1 MNVLHVSKFYHPKVG
16 GIERVVRQLAE
27 GTVARG
33 EAARVLAAT
42 DRGRGRRTELN
53 GVSVTKASSLG
64 VALSVPLAPT
74 FPVHLGR
81 ASATADLVHL
91 HLPDPLSV
99 TSWTVVRRSDVSV
112 VATYHNDIARQERA
126 LQLYRPVLDR
136 FLDGV
141 DRIHVT
147 SPRLRDESSFLA
159 PYTDKC
165 RVVPLSIDVDEYGDY
180 EGPAFDLPVTGDRP
194 VLLFV
199 GRLIYYK
206 GLEYAVDAMTDVDAD
221 LLIVGTGPL
230 RESLEARARERGVA
244 DRVTFL
250 GYVAEDRL
258 HYCYD
263 RADVFVFP
271 SVATSEGFGI
281 VQLEAMAYGTPVV
294 NTDLPTGVPWV
305 SRDHETGITV
315 PPRDAAALADGLNTL
330 LADSDLRARYGA
342 AARVRVA
349 EQFADDRLVDGV
361 HEVYEELLDR
371 E

>member
-1 MNVLHVSKFYHPKVG
+1 VG
-16 GIERVVRQLAE
+16 GIEQVVRQLAE

-33 EAARVLAAT
+33 ETARVLAAT
-42 DRGRGRRTELN
+42 DRGRGNRTELN
-53 GVSVTKASSLG
+53 GVSVTKVSSLG

-74 FPVHLGR
+74 FPVHLRR
-81 ASATADLVHL
+81 ASTSTDLVHL

-99 TSWTVVRRSDVSV
+99 TSWTVVRRSDVPV
-112 VATYHNDIARQERA
+112 VATYHNDIVRQERA

-147 SPRLRDESSFLA
+147 SPRLRDESPFLA
-159 PYTDKC
+159 PHTEKC
-165 RVVPLSIDVDEYGDY
+165 RVVPLSIDLDAYGDY
-180 EGPAFDLPVTGDRP
+180 EGPPFDLPVTGDRP
-194 VLLFV
+194 VLLCV

-206 GLEYAVDAMTDVDAD
+206 GLEYAVDAMTEVEAD
-221 LLIVGTGPL
+221 LLVVGTGPL

-250 GYVAEDRL
+250 GYVDDDRL
-258 HYCYD
+258 QYCYD

-271 SVATSEGFGI
+271 SVAASEGFGI

-294 NTDLPTGVPWV
+294 NTDLPSGVPWV
-305 SRDHETGITV
+305 SRDGETGVTV
-315 PPRDAAALADGLNTL
+315 PPRDAAALADGINTL
-330 LADSDLRARYGA
+330 LADPDLCARYGA
-342 AARVRVA
+342 AARARVA
-349 EQFADDRLVDGV
+349 EQFADNRLVDGV
-361 HEVYEELLDR
+361 HEVYEELLGG

>member
-1 MNVLHVSKFYHPKVG
+1 MNVLYVSKFYHPKVG

-27 GTVARG
+27 GTAARG
-33 EAARVLAAT
+33 KTARVLAAT
-42 DRGRGRRTELN
+42 DRGRGGSAELN

-74 FPVHLGR
+74 FPVHLRR
-81 ASATADLVHL
+81 ASESADLTHF

-99 TSWTVVRRSDVSV
+99 TSWTFARRSEAPV
-112 VATYHNDIARQERA
+112 VATYHNDIVRQERV
-126 LQLYRPVLDR
+126 LRFYRPVLDR
-136 FLDGV
+136 FLDEV
-141 DRIHVT
+141 DRILVT
-147 SPRLRDESSFLA
+147 SPRLRDESPFLA
-159 PYTDKC
+159 PYTEKC
-165 RVVPLSIDVDEYGDY
+165 RVVPLSIDLDEYGDH

-221 LLIVGTGPL
+221 LLVVGTGPL
-230 RESLEARARERGVA
+230 RESLEARARKRGVA

-250 GYVAEDRL
+250 GYVEEDRL

-263 RADVFVFP
+263 SADVFVLP
-271 SVATSEGFGI
+271 SVAASEGFGI

-294 NTDLPTGVPWV
+294 NTGLPTGVPWV
-305 SRDHETGITV
+305 SRDGETGVTV
-315 PPRDAAALADGLNTL
+315 SPRDAAALADGINTL
-330 LADSDLRARYGA
+330 LADPDRRARYGA

-349 EQFADDRLVDGV
+349 EQFAADRLVDGT
-361 HEVYEELLDR
+361 HEVYDELLDR